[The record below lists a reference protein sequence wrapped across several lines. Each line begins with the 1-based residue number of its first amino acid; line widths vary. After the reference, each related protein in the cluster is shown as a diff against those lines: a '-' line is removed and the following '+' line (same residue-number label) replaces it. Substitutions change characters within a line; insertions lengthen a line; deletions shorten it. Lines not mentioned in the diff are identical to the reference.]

1 MLVKHIT
8 YNKWRIL
15 QICKIRHMSTNIGFV
30 DTKKN
35 TNVTYLYDTDL
46 IFSELLI
53 DMWLIP
59 LTILLTKV

>member
-1 MLVKHIT
+1 
-8 YNKWRIL
+8 
-15 QICKIRHMSTNIGFV
+15 MSTNIGFV

-53 DMWLIP
+53 DM
-59 LTILLTKV
+59 